1 VKAKRAFQN
10 SRNQE
15 QGTVW
20 ATSVLGGGTFPDH
33 RLKLRAIQILAQK
46 ATRPGDSIPQGAGC
60 PAAAKGTYRFVENP
74 RVSAKLL
81 WSPIHE
87 HAARALRGVDR
98 ALAIQ
103 DTTFLNLPTLEATE
117 GLGTVNG
124 KDEEA
129 LLMHSVLAV
138 RPDGHILG
146 MLDNQVWARPPE
158 EFGKAKD
165 RKSRPIEEKESSKW
179 LRGMRRAATLRD
191 RLSPGTRLLHVC
203 DREADIHEVFQE
215 AIDLGDDAIVR
226 CSRDRKVEGEWRYV
240 RATLAAQP
248 VLARARI
255 EVPRK
260 KGERKRWAAIE
271 IRSATVTLDPP
282 AKYPGRRPLTLG
294 VVWVNE
300 PVAPEGVE
308 PLEWMPWTTLPVGTV
323 EEALTVV
330 EFYRRRWRIEDFHR
344 TLKEGCRVERTQLKT
359 AGRIETL
366 VAYSSAVAVRLLQ
379 ITHWARTEPTR
390 PCTEV
395 LSDEEWR
402 VLWARIHNARLAEG
416 QGPPTSPMMWAKVS
430 PRGEGS
436 KPLPTVGERRGESCI
451 RPAQPRAVVPPL
463 PLPPGSSL
471 PTS

>member
-1 VKAKRAFQN
+1 MSVKPC
-10 SRNQE
+10 SRRLGNRD

-20 ATSVLGGGTFPDH
+20 ATSVLGRGTFPDH
-33 RLKLRAIQILAQK
+33 RLKLRAIAVLAQK
-46 ATRPGDSIPQGAGC
+46 ASRPGDSIPQGAGS
-60 PAAAKGTYRFVENP
+60 PAAAKATYRFLENP
-74 RVSAKLL
+74 RVSARLL
-81 WSPIHE
+81 WCPIHE
-87 HAARALRGVDR
+87 HAARALRGSERV
-98 ALAIQ
+98 LAIQ
-103 DTTFLNLPTLEATE
+103 DTTFINLPTLEATE

-129 LLMHSVLAV
+129 LLMHSTLAV

-146 MLDNQVWARPPE
+146 MLDNQVWARPPA

-165 RKSRPIEEKESSKW
+165 RKSRPIEAKESSKW
-179 LRGMRRAATLRD
+179 LRATVRAAALRD
-191 RLSPGTRLLHVC
+191 RWSPGTRLLHVC
-203 DREADIHEVFQE
+203 DREADIHEVFQT
-215 AIDLGDDAIVR
+215 AIGLGDDVLIR
-226 CSRDRKVEGEWRYV
+226 CSRDRKVEGPWGRV

-260 KGERKRWAAIE
+260 KGQRKRWAAIE

-282 AKYPGRRPLTLG
+282 AKYPGRRPLSLG

-300 PVAPEGVE
+300 PVAPGGVE
-308 PLEWMPWTTLPVGTV
+308 PLEWMLWTTLAVGTV
-323 EEALTVV
+323 DEAQEVV
-330 EFYRRRWRIEDFHR
+330 EFYRWRWRIEDFHR

-395 LSDEEWR
+395 LSDDEWR
-402 VLWARIHNARLAEG
+402 VLWARIHNARLPEG
-416 QGPPTSPMMWAKVS
+416 Q
-430 PRGEGS
+430 E
-436 KPLPTVGERRGESCI
+436 
-451 RPAQPRAVVPPL
+451 
-463 PLPPGSSL
+463 PPGMREAVRMIGRLGGHLGRKCDGLPGVRSL
-471 PTS
+471 WKGWYVLQLLVEGYHIKT

>member
-1 VKAKRAFQN
+1 MKPKRAFQN
-10 SRNQE
+10 WRNQK

-20 ATSVLGGGTFPDH
+20 ATSVLGRATFPDH

-46 ATRPGDSIPQGAGC
+46 LARPGDSIPQAAGC

-74 RVSAKLL
+74 RVSADLF
-81 WSPIHE
+81 WSPLHE
-87 HAARALRGVDR
+87 HTARGLRGLDR
-98 ALAIQ
+98 ALSIQ
-103 DTTFLNLPTLEATE
+103 DTTFVNLPTIEATA

-129 LLMHSVLAV
+129 LLMHSVLAM
-138 RPDGHILG
+138 RPDGHLLG

-179 LRGMRRAATLRD
+179 LRGMVRAAELRD
-191 RLSPGTRLLHVC
+191 RFSPSTRLIHVC
-203 DREADIHEVFQE
+203 DREADIHEVFQK

-226 CSRDRKVEGEWRYV
+226 CSRDRKVEGEWGYV
-240 RATLAAQP
+240 RATLAAAP

-260 KGERKRWAAIE
+260 KGQRKRWAAIE

-282 AKYPGRRPLTLG
+282 AKYPGRRPLSLG

-308 PLEWMPWTTLPVGTV
+308 PLDWMLWTTLPVGTV
-323 EEALTVV
+323 EEALEVV

-395 LSDEEWR
+395 LSDDEWR
-402 VLWARIHNARLAEG
+402 VLWAHIHNARLPEG
-416 QGPPTSPMMWAKVS
+416 Q
-430 PRGEGS
+430 E
-436 KPLPTVGERRGESCI
+436 
-451 RPAQPRAVVPPL
+451 
-463 PLPPGSSL
+463 PPGMREAVRMIGRLGGHLGRKCDGLPGVRSL
-471 PTS
+471 WKGWYVLQLLVEGYHIKI

>member
-74 RVSAKLL
+74 RVSAKLF

>member
-1 VKAKRAFQN
+1 
-10 SRNQE
+10 
-15 QGTVW
+15 
-20 ATSVLGGGTFPDH
+20 
-33 RLKLRAIQILAQK
+33 
-46 ATRPGDSIPQGAGC
+46 
-60 PAAAKGTYRFVENP
+60 
-74 RVSAKLL
+74 
-81 WSPIHE
+81 
-87 HAARALRGVDR
+87 
-98 ALAIQ
+98 LAIQ
-103 DTTFLNLPTLEATE
+103 DTTFLSLPTLEATE

-179 LRGMRRAATLRD
+179 LRGMVRAAALRD

-203 DREADIHEVFQE
+203 DREADIHEVFQK

-226 CSRDRKVEGEWRYV
+226 CSRDRKVEGEWGRV

-260 KGERKRWAAIE
+260 KGQRKRWAAIE

-282 AKYPGRRPLTLG
+282 ANGPTRRPLVLG

-308 PLEWMPWTTLPVGTV
+308 PLDWMLWTTLAVGTV
-323 EEALTVV
+323 DEALVVV

-395 LSDEEWR
+395 LSDDEWR
-402 VLWARIHNARLAEG
+402 VLWAHIHNARLPEG
-416 QGPPTSPMMWAKVS
+416 Q
-430 PRGEGS
+430 E
-436 KPLPTVGERRGESCI
+436 
-451 RPAQPRAVVPPL
+451 
-463 PLPPGSSL
+463 PPGMREAVRMIGRLGGHLGRKCDGLPGVRSL
-471 PTS
+471 WKGWYVLQLLVEGYHIKI

>member
-1 VKAKRAFQN
+1 MKEKPAPRS
-10 SRNQE
+10 SRHRE

-20 ATSVLGGGTFPDH
+20 ATSVLGGATFPDH
-33 RLKLRAIQILAQK
+33 RLKLRAIEILAQK
-46 ATRPGDSIPQGAGC
+46 ASRPGDSIPQGAGS
-60 PAAAKGTYRFVENP
+60 PAAAKATYRFLENE
-74 RVSAKLL
+74 RVSADLL

-87 HAARALRGVDR
+87 HTARALRGVER
-98 ALAIQ
+98 VLAIQ
-103 DTTFLNLPTLEATE
+103 DTTFINLPTLEATE

-146 MLDNQVWARPPE
+146 MLDNQIWARPPE

-165 RKSRPIEEKESSKW
+165 RKSRPIEDKESSKW
-179 LRGMRRAATLRD
+179 LRAMRRVAALRD
-191 RLSPGTRLLHVC
+191 RWSPGTRLLHVA
-203 DREADIHEVFQE
+203 DREADIHEAFQT
-215 AIDLGDDAIVR
+215 AIDLGDDALIR
-226 CSRDRKVEGEWRYV
+226 CSRDRKVEGPWGRV
-240 RATLAAQP
+240 CATLAAQP
-248 VLARARI
+248 ILARARI

-260 KGERKRWAAIE
+260 KGQRKRWAAIE

-282 AKYPGRRPLTLG
+282 AKYPGRRPLRLG

-300 PVAPEGVE
+300 PVVPQGVE
-308 PLEWMPWTTLPVGTV
+308 PLDWMLWTTLAVGTV
-323 EEALTVV
+323 EEAQEVV

-359 AGRIETL
+359 ADRIETL

-395 LSDEEWR
+395 LSDDEWR
-402 VLWARIHNARLAEG
+402 VLWARIHTARLPEG
-416 QGPPTSPMMWAKVS
+416 Q
-430 PRGEGS
+430 E
-436 KPLPTVGERRGESCI
+436 
-451 RPAQPRAVVPPL
+451 
-463 PLPPGSSL
+463 PPGMREAVRMIGRLGGHLGRKCDGLPGVRSL
-471 PTS
+471 WKGWYVLQLLVEGYHIKT